1 MLNSLFPTFAMSDS
15 FRRSL
20 GSLLDAAGSARR
32 EAPWHAVLDQ
42 TGFRLRCYGQQTGA
56 AHPVLIVPAP
66 FKRPY
71 IFDLLPEVSIVRRL
85 GEAGRSVYLSEWLEQ
100 EDANGGANC
109 GLDTSV
115 ASLRT
120 AIEKIATMHGRPPIV
135 LGHSLGGTLAAIATA
150 LDPHRV
156 HKLVLIEAPLRFGE
170 QTGALRPIA
179 ACPTNWPLT
188 GRVPGTLLDLA
199 SVAVA
204 PDEFAFGRWNDAW
217 ASFSDLEGFAIHAQ
231 VIRWT
236 LDEFAPPAPLLQDVV
251 DLLYRQDLFA
261 QNQLSVLGQL
271 ASSDSLGEIP
281 VAAIVDH
288 ASRLVPPS
296 SALQPLSTPTVFAY
310 VPETGVGLQHV
321 GPLVGRR
328 AHREIWPGVIGWM
341 HDSAARG

>member
-1 MLNSLFPTFAMSDS
+1 
-15 FRRSL
+15 
-20 GSLLDAAGSARR
+20 
-32 EAPWHAVLDQ
+32 
-42 TGFRLRCYGQQTGA
+42 
-56 AHPVLIVPAP
+56 
-66 FKRPY
+66 
-71 IFDLLPEVSIVRRL
+71 
-85 GEAGRSVYLSEWLEQ
+85 
-100 EDANGGANC
+100 
-109 GLDTSV
+109 V

-120 AIEKIATMHGRPPIV
+120 AIEKIATEHGRPPIV

-156 HKLVLIEAPLRFGE
+156 HKLVLIEAPLRFGD

-179 ACPTNWPLT
+179 ACPTNWPLN
-188 GRVPGTLLDLA
+188 GPVPGTLLDLA

-204 PDEFAFGRWNDAW
+204 PDEFAIGRWSDAW
-217 ASFSDLEGFAIHAQ
+217 ASFSDVKAFAIHAR

-261 QNQLSVLGQL
+261 RNQLEVLGQS
-271 ASSDSLGEIP
+271 ARSDSLAEIP

-296 SALQPLSTPTVFAY
+296 SALQPLGSPTVFRYA
-310 VPETGVGLQHV
+310 PEAGVGLQHV

-328 AHREIWPGVIGWM
+328 AHREIWPKVIGWM
-341 HDSAARG
+341 HDAVSAARE